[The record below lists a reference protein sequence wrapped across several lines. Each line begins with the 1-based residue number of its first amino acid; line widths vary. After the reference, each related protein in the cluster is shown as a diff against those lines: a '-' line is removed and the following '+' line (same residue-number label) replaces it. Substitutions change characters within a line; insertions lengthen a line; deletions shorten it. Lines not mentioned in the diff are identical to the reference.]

1 MHHPRHV
8 RLASAITSLS
18 LLMAVSCTDSP
29 PDTGQN
35 SAANNGTS
43 MDMGGGGGDMTS
55 NSSAGLGLGAAC
67 STSASCA
74 SGVCVKGSCATAGGS
89 VCGPVHCGAGD
100 RCEAGSCTSG
110 SACAAEMVCG
120 EACCLANEECVE
132 GACLPS
138 CQSGGPGCQ
147 TDEGYICCGAGQVC
161 LFGGCIDPGNAC
173 NESMPCPNNRQ
184 FCEPTLGLCIERDA
198 DPNACVYIPPTEAF
212 SPVEAW
218 SWTSSTNSPGYD
230 QVMMMPVVGNLT
242 DDDLDGNIDEGDI
255 PDVVFVTFT
264 GNAYNAPG
272 VLRVISG
279 DGRIEHW
286 SSADLPAPFFVRGGT
301 IPSIADID
309 EDGIME
315 ILVGASD
322 VDLGLYAIE
331 HDGAIKWHQP
341 AIGSMGHGS
350 PSVVNLDGAGGVE
363 IVTSN
368 AVLASDGQI
377 ICNLSDAHILPMTAD
392 LDGDGVQEILLGAN
406 VWQVDNIDARDGSGC
421 SKRHDGPAGAGAIAD
436 LDADGQPEV
445 VVVDNGDIVM
455 FEHDSTEVWR
465 KTLPLNDARIQ
476 ELYGI
481 ADCGV
486 APAGQACATHDACG
500 GGDARCYGGTC
511 YPHKACHPG
520 GGPPTIADF
529 DGDGAADIAIAAR
542 WYYVVMRADGEVIWA
557 HSTFDFSS
565 GVTGSAVFDFEGDGK
580 AEVVYND
587 EQFLRVYRGSGAGE
601 DLDGDGFDDPV
612 ILLEEPNTSGTL
624 YEYPLV
630 VDVDNDGNA
639 EIVVAA
645 NDYSSGTNPDK
656 TKGIRVFRDASNN
669 WVQTRPIWN
678 QHTYHVTNIE
688 VDGTVPTRE
697 MSNWTTPYLN
707 NYRQNVQGGSLFN
720 APDLTVEVLDVDGSQ
735 CTTSVVITVELRNE
749 GSLGVRAGA
758 VDFIVEAVTSSGNV
772 LLAEGTNTAP
782 LAPGGSQQV
791 EITWELTEDQLGEF
805 AGKELSVRATI
816 DRDAQGGSR
825 HNECDEENNSAD
837 GFALCELAM

>member
-1 MHHPRHV
+1 MYCSRRALPIALMTGLLSTAF
-8 RLASAITSLS
+8 LASCS
-18 LLMAVSCTDSP
+18 DSP
-29 PDTGQN
+29 TGPSSNQ
-35 SAANNGTS
+35 GTS
-43 MDMGGGGGDMTS
+43 NNASTMDMGTSDMTS
-55 NSSAGLGLGAAC
+55 GKLGIGAPC
-67 STSASCA
+67 STSSSCESNA
-74 SGVCVKGSCATAGGS
+74 CVNNACVPSSPDVTA
-89 VCGPVHCGAGD
+89 CGPVHCGVGA
-100 RCEAGSCTSG
+100 RCEDNLCKTGE
-110 SACAAEMVCG
+110 ACEEDKVCG
-120 EACCLANEECVE
+120 GACCLANEECVD
-132 GACLPS
+132 GMCRSS
-138 CQSGGPGCQ
+138 CQSGGPGCD

-161 LFGGCIDPGNAC
+161 LFGGCLDPGNAC
-173 NESMPCPNNRQ
+173 NEGMPCPSNRQ
-184 FCEPTLGLCIERDA
+184 FCEPTLGLCIDRDA
-198 DPNACVYIPPTEAF
+198 DPNACVYIPPVETF

-218 SWTSSTNSPGYD
+218 SWTGSPNAPSYD

-264 GNAYNAPG
+264 GGAYNAPG

-286 SSADLPAPFFVRGGT
+286 SSATLPAPFYVRGGT

-309 EDGIME
+309 EDGVME

-322 VDLGLYAIE
+322 DDLGLYAIE

-341 AIGSMGHGS
+341 NIGSMGHGS
-350 PSVVNLDGAGGVE
+350 PSVANLDGAGGVE

-368 AVLASDGQI
+368 AVLAPDGQI
-377 ICNLSDAHILPMTAD
+377 ICLLGDAHILPMTAD
-392 LDGDGVQEILLGAN
+392 LDGDGVQEILLGGN
-406 VWQVDNIDARDGSGC
+406 VWQIDNIDARDGTGC
-421 SKRHDGPAGAGAIAD
+421 SKRHGGPSGAGAIAN
-436 LDADGQPEV
+436 LDEDPEPEIV
-445 VVVDNGDIVM
+445 IVDNGDIVM
-455 FEHDSTEVWR
+455 LEHDGAEAWR
-465 KTLPLNDARIQ
+465 KTLPINATRIQ

-481 ADCGV
+481 ADCD
-486 APAGQACATHDACG
+486 ATPTAGMSCSNNEACG
-500 GGDARCYGGTC
+500 GGAARCYGGTC
-511 YPHKACHPG
+511 YAHKACHPG

-529 DGDGAADIAIAAR
+529 DGDGKADIAVAAR
-542 WYYVVMRADGEVIWA
+542 WFYVVMKADGEVMWA

-587 EQFLRVYRGSGAGE
+587 EQFLRVYRGAGADQDE
-601 DLDGDGFDDPV
+601 DGDGFKDAV
-612 ILLEEPNTSGTL
+612 ILLEQPNTSGTL

-645 NDYSSGTNPDK
+645 NDYSSTGNPDK
-656 TKGIRVFRDASNN
+656 TKGIRVFRDAANN

-697 MSNWTTPYLN
+697 TSNWSDPYLN

-720 APDLTVEVLDVDGSQ
+720 APDLTVEVVDVDGSQ
-735 CTTSVVITVELRNE
+735 CTTSVVITLELRNE

-758 VDFIVEAVTSSGNV
+758 VDFVVEAMTAAGPV
-772 LLAEGTNTAP
+772 LIAQGTNTEA
-782 LAPGGSQQV
+782 LSPGGAQQLEV
-791 EITWELTEDQLGEF
+791 TWELTEDQLVEF
-805 AGKELSVRATI
+805 AGKELTVRATV

-825 HNECDEENNSAD
+825 HNECDEDNNSAD